1 MRGGSGR
8 KKNPSP
14 PRFPLPHQ
22 EPRHEPEL
30 AVIAIGATPS
40 SAPRQ
45 AKRRRPVL
53 RCARRWN
60 TSPTSSN
67 RAGGADYPRQRSAGG
82 LHHAALEIARAVA
95 GCTSSA
101 GKLRRGLQGA
111 IGYQIQQSL
120 DNVLK
125 RRGLTDKTGRTVS
138 LVTQVRV
145 DIADPG
151 FSDPDKF
158 VGEFYAEDQL
168 AELHQQHPD
177 WILKPDANR
186 GWRRVV
192 PSPKPCEIIELD
204 AIKNLLD
211 SGFNVVAVG
220 GGGIPVVRMPEGLF
234 GVDAVIDKDLASSLL
249 ATQLG
254 ADMLAISTGVES
266 VALNYGTP
274 MQRPLHNVPVSE
286 MERYLAEGHFPAG
299 SMGPKI
305 KAAVDFIRNGGS
317 EVVITSP
324 EYLNAAL
331 TKGAGTHITKE

>member
-1 MRGGSGR
+1 MS
-8 KKNPSP
+8 
-14 PRFPLPHQ
+14 
-22 EPRHEPEL
+22 ET
-30 AVIAIGATPS
+30 AVIAIGGNS
-40 SAPRQ
+40 HQAPRQ
-45 AKRRRPVL
+45 ANVEDQYS

-60 TSPTSSN
+60 TSPTSSTGL
-67 RAGGADYPRQRSAGG
+67 AGADYPRQRSAGG
-82 LHHAALEIARAVA
+82 LHHAARCPAVA
-95 GCTSSA
+95 GCASSG
-101 GKLRRGLQGA
+101 GKLRRGHARRHRLPD
-111 IGYQIQQSL
+111 QQSL

-286 MERYLAEGHFPAG
+286 MERYLSEGTSRRKHGPAIKGLWTSSATRLG
-299 SMGPKI
+299 SRHLVPNI
-305 KAAVDFIRNGGS
+305 
-317 EVVITSP
+317 
-324 EYLNAAL
+324 NAAL

>member
-1 MRGGSGR
+1 MSR
-8 KKNPSP
+8 K
-14 PRFPLPHQ
+14 
-22 EPRHEPEL
+22 L
-30 AVIAIGATPS
+30 AVIAIGGNSLIKHRDKQSVEDQYLALCETMEHI
-40 SAPRQ
+40 ADVIQ
-45 AKRRRPVL
+45 QGWQVL
-53 RCARRWN
+53 ITHGN
-60 TSPTSSN
+60 GPQV
-67 RAGGADYPRQRSAGG
+67 GFIMLRS
-82 LHHAALEIARAVA
+82 EIARAVA
-95 GCTSSA
+95 GMHIVPLVSCVADT
-101 GKLRRGLQGA
+101 QGA

-211 SGFNVVAVG
+211 SGFNVVTVG

>member
-1 MRGGSGR
+1 M
-8 KKNPSP
+8 
-14 PRFPLPHQ
+14 
-22 EPRHEPEL
+22 
-30 AVIAIGATPS
+30 
-40 SAPRQ
+40 
-45 AKRRRPVL
+45 L
-53 RCARRWN
+53 R
-60 TSPTSSN
+60 S
-67 RAGGADYPRQRSAGG
+67 
-82 LHHAALEIARAVA
+82 EIARAVA
-95 GCTSSA
+95 GMHIVPLVSCVADT
-101 GKLRRGLQGA
+101 QGA

>member
-1 MRGGSGR
+1 MSR
-8 KKNPSP
+8 K
-14 PRFPLPHQ
+14 
-22 EPRHEPEL
+22 L
-30 AVIAIGATPS
+30 AVIAIGGNSLIKHRDKQSVEDQYCAVRDDEHI
-40 SAPRQ
+40 ADVIQ
-45 AKRRRPVL
+45 QGWQVL
-53 RCARRWN
+53 ITHGN
-60 TSPTSSN
+60 GPQV
-67 RAGGADYPRQRSAGG
+67 GFIMLRS
-82 LHHAALEIARAVA
+82 EIARAVA
-95 GCTSSA
+95 GMHIVPLVSCVADT
-101 GKLRRGLQGA
+101 QGA

-266 VALNYGTP
+266 VALNYGTLCSA
-274 MQRPLHNVPVSE
+274 RCT
-286 MERYLAEGHFPAG
+286 
-299 SMGPKI
+299 
-305 KAAVDFIRNGGS
+305 
-317 EVVITSP
+317 TSP
-324 EYLNAAL
+324 SPKWNAISPR
-331 TKGAGTHITKE
+331 GTSPPEAWAPKSRPPWTSSATAARKSSSPVPNISTPRSRRERAHILPKSNRSTSWTRSASAN